1 MLYYIIKFLVC
12 LLAVY
17 GAFMLIFCMIG
28 AVRSRSV
35 SGTSKVRVVVVV
47 RDVEEQIES
56 IVRNALKAELA
67 TRLMSDGNLTFVDMD
82 SQDGTLL
89 LLNKLKKDYENIDI
103 LEMEEKDKAF
113 SGFDRPDPECT

>member
-1 MLYYIIKFLVC
+1 MLYYIIKFLAC

-17 GAFMLIFCMIG
+17 GAFTFISCMIG

-47 RDVEEQIES
+47 RDVEEQIEN
-56 IVRNALKAELA
+56 IVRNAIKAELA
-67 TRLMSDGNLTFVDMD
+67 TRLMSDENVIFVDMN
-82 SQDGTLL
+82 SRDGTFL

-103 LEMEEKDKAF
+103 LEINKKDRAF
-113 SGFDRPDPECT
+113 SNFDRPDPEYT